1 VTSKLVL
8 LRVDERGAD
17 VYLAAVFSIIDL
29 LTKTLIRDAANNAI
43 MEPVPLVHSPRP
55 PLPNMPRT
63 SLQTRPL
70 NNSGH
75 YNTQTKKS
83 KTTAPPTTT
92 SRTRSSSHW
101 RHLASRTTPVSPTS
115 TNKLTTP
122 LAPGQTCAKI
132 FNHASKIQRG
142 EPHGTHHPSRA
153 GHATTTLIGPPL
165 SARPTRLT
173 RTATPAK
180 NKNNCNAAYRDYK
193 RNRDDDRRNQ
203 PYPQDDC
210 SASPATTP
218 PTPIN
223 KYPCANCN
231 ADHRTID
238 RDSTKCGL
246 CEATFP
252 TASQRKAHYHSYHRT
267 EQSSKRTR
275 FNLPAGNPSRPSTPP
290 TGPFL
295 NRSARSIEGGLG
307 IESKAI

>member
-1 VTSKLVL
+1 
-8 LRVDERGAD
+8 
-17 VYLAAVFSIIDL
+17 
-29 LTKTLIRDAANNAI
+29 

-75 YNTQTKKS
+75 YNTQTTKS

-92 SRTRSSSHW
+92 SRTRSTSYW
-101 RHLASRTTPVSPTS
+101 RHLASRTTPASPTS

-173 RTATPAK
+173 RTAMPAK
-180 NKNNCNAAYRDYK
+180 NKKTANTDPTTTLRT
-193 RNRDDDRRNQ
+193 
-203 PYPQDDC
+203 
-210 SASPATTP
+210 ATTNG
-218 PTPIN
+218 TAMTTAATSHT
-223 KYPCANCN
+223 Y
-231 ADHRTID
+231 RTF
-238 RDSTKCGL
+238 
-246 CEATFP
+246 AVQ
-252 TASQRKAHYHSYHRT
+252 A
-267 EQSSKRTR
+267 
-275 FNLPAGNPSRPSTPP
+275 
-290 TGPFL
+290 
-295 NRSARSIEGGLG
+295 
-307 IESKAI
+307 